1 MLLLE
6 HGTPA
11 SHPDGVACGSQSW
24 ASVGPHEGWHCE
36 AAPLFAVRTQQT
48 WPGGQFAAP
57 LHFRA
62 EVSPP
67 PVHPASAPLHA

>member
-1 MLLLE
+1 MLSFE

-11 SHPDGVACGSQSW
+11 SHPDGVTLGSQSC
-24 ASVGPHEGWHCE
+24 ASPCPQAVWHCE
-36 AAPLFAVRTQQT
+36 DATSFRARTQQT

-62 EVSPP
+62 DVSPP
-67 PVHPASAPLHA
+67 GHPPSAPLHA